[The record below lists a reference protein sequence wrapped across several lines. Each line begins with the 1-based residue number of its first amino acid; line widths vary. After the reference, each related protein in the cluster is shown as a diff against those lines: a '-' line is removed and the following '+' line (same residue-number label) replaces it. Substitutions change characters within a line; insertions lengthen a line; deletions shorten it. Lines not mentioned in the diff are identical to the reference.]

1 MPRVDRENPRGY
13 DTKFMTERESPESST
28 ATTSDE
34 PEPEAA
40 VDLPFEVALDR
51 LEQVVDRLE
60 QGELELEASLV
71 EFEEG
76 VRLSKHCA
84 GQLAAAETRI
94 EILTREGEGWI
105 TRPFEDAVDQGEQEE
120 TE

>member
-1 MPRVDRENPRGY
+1 
-13 DTKFMTERESPESST
+13 MTEPEVPKSST
-28 ATTSDE
+28 AATSDE
-34 PEPEAA
+34 PASEAE
-40 VDLPFEVALDR
+40 VDLPFEVALAR

-71 EFEEG
+71 AFEEG

-84 GQLAAAETRI
+84 GQLAAAESRI

-105 TRPFEDAVDQGEQEE
+105 TRSFEDADDEGEREE
-120 TE
+120 SE